1 MRIHNTITKAYRAIP
16 GTMLL
21 VAAVLV
27 SLIIAISASA
37 GPISVASAGQEKVT
51 VCHLPGTP
59 AEVTLEI
66 PVPAVPAH
74 MAHGDAVGAC
84 PDGQQASG
92 CSDLNAVAPA
102 AHVPGQN
109 YAFSVIGL
117 QFNPGEKIHADI
129 TVEVPSGGAITL
141 VKVTV
146 LNGTGIPI
154 AGASRQVL
162 GGPITV
168 MVDHVVVAGDD
179 TDGYDSSPRSPLP
192 NHGIRS

>member
-37 GPISVASAGQEKVT
+37 GPISVASAGQEKGT

-66 PVPAVPAH
+66 PGPGGPAH

-84 PDGQQASG
+84 PDGQQDSG

-102 AHVPGQN
+102 AHVPG
-109 YAFSVIGL
+109 
-117 QFNPGEKIHADI
+117 
-129 TVEVPSGGAITL
+129 
-141 VKVTV
+141 
-146 LNGTGIPI
+146 
-154 AGASRQVL
+154 
-162 GGPITV
+162 
-168 MVDHVVVAGDD
+168 
-179 TDGYDSSPRSPLP
+179 
-192 NHGIRS
+192 

>member
-59 AEVTLEI
+59 AEVLEI

-92 CSDLNAVAPA
+92 CSDLNAVVPA

>member
-21 VAAVLV
+21 GAAVLV

-66 PVPAVPAH
+66 PVPAH

-92 CSDLNAVAPA
+92 CSDLNAVVPA